1 MDDRAPEAGAG
12 ATGPE
17 PSRRRGLT
25 RRRLLAA
32 GGGGAIG
39 LAVGGGV
46 GFAVGRDDDDH
57 AAETPGASVISV
69 YGDHQAGIA
78 ETPQDRLVFAAF
90 DVTTESKAVLAD
102 VLQQWTDA
110 IVKMTA
116 GDPVGPV
123 AGHPLAPPADTGEAM
138 GLPAAGLTVTVGFGP
153 SLFDKGRIGLEG
165 RRPTALRPLGPL
177 PGEEL
182 IPTLS
187 DGDICVQAC
196 ANDPQV
202 AFHAIRNLARIGRGV
217 VVLRW
222 TQLGFGRAAAS
233 DPDKETPRNLMG
245 FKDGT
250 NNIDAGDSAKM
261 NRFVWVG
268 DAEPQ
273 AWLRGGSYLV
283 TRRIRMRIEG
293 WDRANLDDQQVTIGR
308 FKVSG
313 APLSG
318 GAEHTP
324 LKLDA
329 KAKDGTPVIPANAH
343 VRLAAP
349 EVNRDVEI
357 LRRGYNYT
365 DGIDPDTGQL
375 DAGLF
380 FIAFQR
386 DPHTQ
391 FAALQNRLGA
401 GDALNEYILHTASGL
416 FAVPGGIRKGEFI
429 GQSLFS

>member
-1 MDDRAPEAGAG
+1 MKDD
-12 ATGPE
+12 
-17 PSRRRGLT
+17 GLT

-39 LAVGGGV
+39 LAIGGGA
-46 GFAVGRDDDDH
+46 GFALGHDDPPADQP
-57 AAETPGASVISV
+57 AESPGANVV
-69 YGDHQAGIA
+69 PVWGPHQAGIA
-78 ETPQDRLVFAAF
+78 DAPQDRLVFAAF
-90 DVTTESKAVLAD
+90 DVTTDSQDVLAD
-102 VLQQWTDA
+102 VLRQWSDA

-153 SLFDKGRIGLEG
+153 SLFRAGRLGLEK
-165 RRPTALRPLGPL
+165 RRPSLLHPLGPL

-182 IPTLS
+182 LPALS
-187 DGDICVQAC
+187 NGDLCVQAC

-217 VVLRW
+217 VLLRW
-222 TQLGFGRAAAS
+222 TQLGFGRAAATS
-233 DPDKETPRNLMG
+233 PDQQTPRNLMG

-250 NNIDAGDSAKM
+250 NNIDASDQAKM
-261 NRFVWVG
+261 KRFVWVG
-268 DAEPQ
+268 DDEPQ

-283 TRRIRMRIEG
+283 TRRIRMRIES

-308 FKVSG
+308 FKVNG

-318 GAEHTP
+318 GQEHTP
-324 LKLDA
+324 LRLSA
-329 KAKDGTPVIPANAH
+329 KGPDGEPAIPDNAH

-349 EVNRDVEI
+349 EVNDDIEI

-365 DGIDPDTGQL
+365 DGTDPASGQL

-386 DPHTQ
+386 DPAQ
-391 FAALQNRLGA
+391 FVALQNRLGA
-401 GDALNEYILHTASGL
+401 SDALNEYILHTSSAL
-416 FAVPGGIRKGEFI
+416 FAVPPGFRRGGFVGE
-429 GQSLFS
+429 GLFA